1 MKALFFIL
9 ISLIYFQ
16 SFAQDLQ
23 EKDKTDI
30 LKVLDQQTQA
40 WNKGDLEAFM
50 TGYWNSENLKFYGT
64 NGVTSGWKNTLD
76 RYLKSY
82 PGKDHTG
89 TLKFKINAIEPISE
103 DSYYVMGE
111 FFLTRTVG
119 DANGIF
125 MIIFKKIN
133 GDWKI
138 IADTSC

>member
-1 MKALFFIL
+1 MKPLFLLL
-9 ISLIYFQ
+9 IGLIYFQ

-111 FFLTRTVG
+111 FFLTRNVG